1 MKREKS
7 LVAVIV
13 LLFVSAMGAC
23 YAQGGKFEES
33 KAFVIHV
40 IDGDTIVVM
49 LSGSKQTVRL
59 LGMNTPEKDG
69 PHTKAEPMNET
80 ATRRTKELS
89 EKKTVTLV
97 FGGKDRI
104 DKYGRLLAYVV
115 LPDGRV
121 LNEILI
127 IEGLAV
133 VYRRFEHSE
142 KRRYLAMEKEAKAAC
157 KGIWKLKAKSCKSWW
172 RTGFTL
178 PSPSSLYTLRKFPSC
193 NGLR

>member
-1 MKREKS
+1 MKRKKS
-7 LVAVIV
+7 LVAAIIFV
-13 LLFVSAMGAC
+13 LVSALGAC
-23 YAQGGKFEES
+23 YAQGGKSEES

-40 IDGDTIVVM
+40 IDGDTVVVM
-49 LSGSKQTVRL
+49 LNGIKTKVRL
-59 LGMNTPEKDG
+59 QGVNTPEKDG
-69 PHTKAEPMNET
+69 PYTKAQPMNET

-89 EKKTVTLV
+89 ENKTVTLV

-133 VYRRFEHSE
+133 VYRRFEYSE
-142 KRRYLAMEKEAKAAC
+142 KRRYIAMEAQAKADC

-172 RTGFTL
+172 
-178 PSPSSLYTLRKFPSC
+178 
-193 NGLR
+193 

>member
-1 MKREKS
+1 M
-7 LVAVIV
+7 
-13 LLFVSAMGAC
+13 FVSVLSAC
-23 YAQGGKFEES
+23 YAQGGKFEAS

-49 LSGSKQTVRL
+49 LNGSKQKVRL

-69 PHTKAEPMNET
+69 PYTKAEPMNET

-89 EKKTVTLV
+89 ERKTVTLV
-97 FGGKDRI
+97 FGVKDRI

-115 LPDGRV
+115 LPDGRA

-133 VYRRFEHSE
+133 VYRRFEYSE
-142 KRRYLAMEKEAKAAC
+142 KRRYIAMEAQAKAAC
-157 KGIWKLKAKSCKSWW
+157 KGIWKLKEPTCKNWW
-172 RTGFTL
+172 
-178 PSPSSLYTLRKFPSC
+178 
-193 NGLR
+193 